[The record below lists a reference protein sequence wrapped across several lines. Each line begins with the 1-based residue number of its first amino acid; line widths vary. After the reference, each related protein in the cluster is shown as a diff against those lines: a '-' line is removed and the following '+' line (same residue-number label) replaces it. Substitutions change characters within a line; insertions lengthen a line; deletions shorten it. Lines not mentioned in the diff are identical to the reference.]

1 LILYK
6 KQNNNYYM
14 KYRNSLEQ
22 KRNFEFLFY
31 KIYHFIFGEK
41 FLKKINYNFDT
52 SKTRLDLIHYL
63 IKKKNYKSYLEIGC
77 HQDEVFSLVNI
88 DKVGVDPMSGGN
100 FRGTSDEFFLQNKKK
115 FDCIFIDGLHIY
127 EQVIKDIKNSINFL
141 SENGTIIL
149 HDCLPSKVTHQYVP
163 RSRYTW
169 NGDVW
174 KAIVEARTWKDVE
187 TFTILAD
194 QGLGVITKKKNSD
207 LLIMKNKN
215 FKKIKFE
222 YLYYNYEKIMRT
234 ITYDNFINLID

>member
-1 LILYK
+1 
-6 KQNNNYYM
+6 M
-14 KYRNSLEQ
+14 KYKNLLEQ
-22 KRNFEFLFY
+22 KRNFEFLLY
-31 KIYHFIFGEK
+31 KIYHFIFSEK
-41 FLKKINYNFDT
+41 FFKKIEYNFDN
-52 SKTRLDLIHYL
+52 SKTRLDLINFL

-88 DKVGVDPMSGGN
+88 DKVGIDPMSGGN
-100 FRGTSDEFFLQNKKK
+100 FRGTSDEFFIQNKKK

-174 KAIVEARTWKDVE
+174 KAIVEVRTWKDVE